1 MFKQVMT
8 ALFALSLVAM
18 FWTEANAATCLKW
31 STIGG
36 TKTCLLWSTG
46 SEVCNAVSTGVG
58 NPKCDPALETCPAIT
73 CAAFGTVPLANN
85 VDCTNNF
92 DPDNTDCG
100 IKGIAFCRNP
110 ASKSSKA
117 QGQPFTLDTV
127 LTETQNID
135 TCDRNGRCVNTIELD
150 PQDCPDC
157 CINPNWQF
165 ITFTASEF
173 NAELV
178 ICPGGYDVNNEFC
191 CADSSRT
198 TDNKCDPVP
207 PTATTNE
214 ITLAQRCTV
223 DLTNYKPRYAIPY
236 NGQPL

>member
-58 NPKCDPALETCPAIT
+58 NPKCDPAVETCPAIT
-73 CAAFGTVPLANN
+73 CAAFGTVDVGLGCNPTKL
-85 VDCTNNF
+85 
-92 DPDNTDCG
+92 DPNCG

-135 TCDRNGRCVNTIELD
+135 TCDRKGRCVNTIELD
-150 PQDCPDC
+150 PKDCP
-157 CINPNWQF
+157 
-165 ITFTASEF
+165 
-173 NAELV
+173 
-178 ICPGGYDVNNEFC
+178 
-191 CADSSRT
+191 
-198 TDNKCDPVP
+198 
-207 PTATTNE
+207 
-214 ITLAQRCTV
+214 
-223 DLTNYKPRYAIPY
+223 
-236 NGQPL
+236 